1 MLCRDGG
8 FSPAYAFARI
18 GDIRGCGGL
27 HPAALPSKSYSFPW
41 TVVIDTELLG
51 RGLAALGSNRNIANG
66 NACHMVR
73 VIQRA

>member
-27 HPAALPSKSYSFPW
+27 HPAALPSR
-41 TVVIDTELLG
+41 VVSSPGGDRETELLG
-51 RGLAALGSNRNIANG
+51 RGFCTSLGSNSQYREWECMPYGA
-66 NACHMVR
+66 V
-73 VIQRA
+73 